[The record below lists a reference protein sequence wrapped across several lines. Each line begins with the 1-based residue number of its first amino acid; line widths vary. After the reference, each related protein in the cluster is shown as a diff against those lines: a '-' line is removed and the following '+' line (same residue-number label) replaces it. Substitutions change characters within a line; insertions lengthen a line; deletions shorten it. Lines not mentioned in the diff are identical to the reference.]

1 MKVSGSAVLNAP
13 VDQVWAA
20 FNDPAVLARTLPG
33 CQELREVGP
42 DAYKMTITAG
52 VASIKG
58 TYEGDVA
65 LTQQNP
71 PGSFVLKAAGAGA
84 PGTVS
89 ADVAVNLVDSPPAA
103 PPTYD
108 ADAVVGGVIGGVGQR
123 MLTGVAKKMAGQFF
137 QAVDADIAGVR
148 APPPS
153 RRRRPRRAG
162 RAGRRCPGRCRCRA
176 GRPRPRRAGRRAGA
190 RQGLPRRHPRRRGD
204 RPGRRG
210 RRRHRREALTM
221 RAFTAAA
228 VQIAPVPGP
237 LSPDTVKANIDRCVD
252 WLTRCVEATRAE
264 LVVLPESATTGF
276 TPNCSPEEL
285 WDLVTELPGAVIEP
299 IQAAAPASA
308 STSASAPTSGAPSV
322 AWSTTP
328 AR

>member
-13 VDQVWAA
+13 VEQVWAA

-89 ADVAVNLVDSPPAA
+89 ADVAVNLVDSPSGGTHL
-103 PPTYD
+103 TYD

-148 APPPS
+148 APAAAAPGAAAVPTAAGPAVPAPAVPAVAGAAPAVHVPAAPVAAPPPT
-153 RRRRPRRAG
+153 RDFLVGTLVGAAIALAG
-162 RAGRRCPGRCRCRA
+162 VAVGVIAGRR
-176 GRPRPRRAGRRAGA
+176 
-190 RQGLPRRHPRRRGD
+190 
-204 RPGRRG
+204 
-210 RRRHRREALTM
+210 
-221 RAFTAAA
+221 
-228 VQIAPVPGP
+228 
-237 LSPDTVKANIDRCVD
+237 
-252 WLTRCVEATRAE
+252 
-264 LVVLPESATTGF
+264 
-276 TPNCSPEEL
+276 
-285 WDLVTELPGAVIEP
+285 
-299 IQAAAPASA
+299 
-308 STSASAPTSGAPSV
+308 
-322 AWSTTP
+322 
-328 AR
+328 

>member
-13 VDQVWAA
+13 VEQVWAA

-65 LTQQNP
+65 LTQQDP

-89 ADVAVNLVDSPPAA
+89 ADVAVNLVGSPSGGTNL
-103 PPTYD
+103 TYD

-148 APPPS
+148 APAPAAAPVPS
-153 RRRRPRRAG
+153 AAAAPGAPVVPGAPIPAPAVPAVPGAAPAVHVPAAPVTAPAPTKDFLVGTLVGAAIALAG
-162 RAGRRCPGRCRCRA
+162 VAVGVVAGRR
-176 GRPRPRRAGRRAGA
+176 
-190 RQGLPRRHPRRRGD
+190 
-204 RPGRRG
+204 
-210 RRRHRREALTM
+210 
-221 RAFTAAA
+221 
-228 VQIAPVPGP
+228 
-237 LSPDTVKANIDRCVD
+237 
-252 WLTRCVEATRAE
+252 
-264 LVVLPESATTGF
+264 
-276 TPNCSPEEL
+276 
-285 WDLVTELPGAVIEP
+285 
-299 IQAAAPASA
+299 
-308 STSASAPTSGAPSV
+308 
-322 AWSTTP
+322 
-328 AR
+328 

>member
-1 MKVSGSAVLNAP
+1 MKISGSATLNAP

-71 PGSFVLKAAGAGA
+71 PGSFVLKASGAGA

-89 ADVAVNLVDSPPAA
+89 ADVTVLLEESGTGGTAL
-103 PPTYD
+103 TYD

-137 QAVDADIAGVR
+137 TAVDDDIAGVR
-148 APPPS
+148 AAVAVPVPAAVGAAGAPEGALVTAPAA
-153 RRRRPRRAG
+153 PRAAVYAAPAPARAG
-162 RAGRRCPGRCRCRA
+162 VGSRDFVVGTVVGALIALAGVAVGIVAGRR
-176 GRPRPRRAGRRAGA
+176 
-190 RQGLPRRHPRRRGD
+190 
-204 RPGRRG
+204 
-210 RRRHRREALTM
+210 
-221 RAFTAAA
+221 
-228 VQIAPVPGP
+228 
-237 LSPDTVKANIDRCVD
+237 
-252 WLTRCVEATRAE
+252 
-264 LVVLPESATTGF
+264 
-276 TPNCSPEEL
+276 
-285 WDLVTELPGAVIEP
+285 
-299 IQAAAPASA
+299 
-308 STSASAPTSGAPSV
+308 
-322 AWSTTP
+322 
-328 AR
+328 